1 MVHVKKKIRA
11 EPTRTNSSVSTTH
24 TGQTLQNLLNW
35 LKTCGTLGLED
46 GRFHF
51 QNSVDE
57 CGGSLGGFAARNF
70 AIGDVLFSIPLSCLV
85 SISNTNDSKLTKL
98 VRDAALAF
106 GDSKMVT
113 SELLIWLFM
122 IQQLTDSDGH
132 FHAFVRSLD
141 SLSPSPL
148 SWPDNLTAT
157 LLGTNMSTMTNSS
170 SSVERHSQ
178 FLDDVRIWASE
189 NGRDCSLVDANSFN
203 ITSLIWARGH
213 YLARRYPGTFSS
225 SESYEKSLMPNTPD
239 AEQID
244 TSSDGREQGM
254 MNLGALVP
262 LLDILNHNPERE
274 WLTFKVS
281 DGFLHVICNHPIE
294 KGSEIYS
301 NYGSLSNEMLLY
313 AYGFCLETNLD
324 DAVTLQLMGL
334 DLDKGEHS
342 HRCLFA
348 FIIRILRD

>member
-1 MVHVKKKIRA
+1 MKDLMVHLKKKIRV
-11 EPTRTNSSVSTTH
+11 EPSHTNSSVSTTH
-24 TGQTLQNLLNW
+24 TGQTLQDLLNW
-35 LKTCGTLGLED
+35 LSTCGTLGLED
-46 GRFHF
+46 GRFDF
-51 QNSVDE
+51 RNSTDE

-70 AIGDVLFSIPLSCLV
+70 AIGDVLFSIPLSCLI
-85 SISNTNDSKLTKL
+85 SISNSNDSKLTKL
-98 VRDAALAF
+98 VRDAAVAF
-106 GDSKMVT
+106 GDSKLVT
-113 SELLIWLFM
+113 SELLIWLYM
-122 IQQLTDSDGH
+122 IQQLADSDGH

-141 SLSPSPL
+141 SQSPSPL
-148 SWPDNLTAT
+148 SWPDNLTAA

-189 NGRDCSLVDANSFN
+189 NGRDCSFIGADSFN

-225 SESYEKSLMPNTPD
+225 CESYEKSLMPSTTD
-239 AEQID
+239 VEQID
-244 TSSDGREQGM
+244 TSVDGREQGM

-281 DGFLHVICNHPIE
+281 DGFLHVTCNYPIE

-334 DLDKGEHS
+334 DLGKGKHS
-342 HRCLFA
+342 HL
-348 FIIRILRD
+348 

>member
-1 MVHVKKKIRA
+1 MVHLKKK
-11 EPTRTNSSVSTTH
+11 TRLEQSHANSSVSTTH
-24 TGQTLQNLLNW
+24 IGQTLNDLLNW
-35 LKTCGTLGLED
+35 LITCGTVGLED
-46 GRFHF
+46 GRFDF
-51 QNSVDE
+51 QNSVNE

-70 AIGDVLFSIPLSCLV
+70 FVGDVLFSIPLICLISV
-85 SISNTNDSKLTKL
+85 SNANDSEVTKL
-98 VRDAALAF
+98 VRDAAVAL
-106 GDSKMVT
+106 GDSKLVT

-122 IQQLTDSDGH
+122 IQQLADSDGH

-141 SLSPSPL
+141 PQSPSPL
-148 SWPDNLTAT
+148 SWPDNLTST

-170 SSVERHSQ
+170 SSVERHAQ

-189 NGRDCSLVDANSFN
+189 NGRDCSFIGADNFN

-225 SESYEKSLMPNTPD
+225 LESYEKSLLPTTID
-239 AEQID
+239 LEQID
-244 TSSDGREQGM
+244 TNGDGREQGM

-281 DGFLHVICNHPIE
+281 DGFLHVTCNYPIK

-334 DLDKGEHS
+334 DLDKG
-342 HRCLFA
+342 
-348 FIIRILRD
+348 